1 MKKILILIALLS
13 FGFVF
18 GQNEVTTNNPTVV
31 FPEIHDY
38 VNDYDDILSLSQE
51 VTLKT
56 YAKELEK
63 QNNIGIV
70 IVTVPSISSYTDI
83 YDYSLDLAKQT
94 TFGCIVIVVCKNMR
108 ALQIQNCDAIVSK
121 LTDEETKSIIDHYII
136 PEFKKGNYFT
146 GLENGILEI
155 KKELQ

>member
-1 MKKILILIALLS
+1 MKKILLLIALLF
-13 FGFVF
+13 FGFGF
-18 GQNEVTTNNPTVV
+18 GQNKVVTNNPTVV
-31 FPEIHDY
+31 FPEIHDF

-51 VTLKT
+51 LILKA
-56 YAKELEK
+56 YAKEIEK

-70 IVTVPSISSYTDI
+70 IVTVASISPYTDI
-83 YDYSLDLAKQT
+83 YDYSLDLAKQAK
-94 TFGCIVIVVCKNMR
+94 FGCIVIVLCKNMR

-121 LTDEETKSIIDHYII
+121 LTDEETKSIIDHHII

>member
-1 MKKILILIALLS
+1 MKKILILIALLF
-13 FGFVF
+13 FGFGF
-18 GQNEVTTNNPTVV
+18 SQNNTIENNPTFV
-31 FPEIHDY
+31 FPEIHDF

-51 VTLKT
+51 VILKA
-56 YAKELEK
+56 YAKEIEK

-70 IVTVPSISSYTDI
+70 IVTVPSISPYTDI

-121 LTDEETKSIIDHYII
+121 LTDEETKSIIDHHVI
-136 PEFKKGNYFT
+136 PEFKKGNYFI
-146 GLENGILEI
+146 GLENGIREI